1 MHVKKG
7 DKVIIRKGKDR
18 GQTGVITYAFPKEN
32 KIVIDGLNLAKRRT
46 KPRKQGEKGKVIEVP
61 QPIDASNVAL
71 IGEKADKTL
80 KAVSAPL
87 KKKATKTKKA
97 E

>member
-7 DKVIIRKGKDR
+7 DKVIIKKGKDR
-18 GQTGVITYAFPKEN
+18 GQTGTITYAFPKEN

-46 KPRKQGEKGKVIEVP
+46 KPRKQGEKGKVLEVA

-71 IGEKADKTL
+71 VGEKTTKTII
-80 KAVSAPL
+80 APA
-87 KKKATKTKKA
+87 KKKAVKAKKVA
-97 E
+97 